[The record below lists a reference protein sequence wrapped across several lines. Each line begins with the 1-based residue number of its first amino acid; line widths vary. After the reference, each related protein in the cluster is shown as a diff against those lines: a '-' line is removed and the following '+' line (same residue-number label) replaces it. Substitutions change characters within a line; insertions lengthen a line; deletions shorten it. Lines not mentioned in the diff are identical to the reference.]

1 MEMLLLT
8 DVFHLDRLALVMIGL
23 VGFLALCVA
32 VFAERYLQGDA
43 AGRRFRYLLG
53 GLVAS
58 VMVMVSADHLLVLL
72 VSWALGNLFLVL
84 LMVHKPLWRAARAA
98 GALAAQ
104 NFLIGLSMVAAAFA
118 LLFQAT
124 GETSIQA
131 ILAGS
136 IDPAYAI
143 AAAALLLVGA
153 MTQSAIWPFHRW
165 LTSSLNSPTPVSA
178 IMHAGLVNAGGFL
191 LARFAPL
198 YFELPGMLTIAL
210 IAGMVSALLG
220 TLWKL
225 MQQDIKRMLACSTM
239 AQMGFMMVQCGLG
252 LFPAAVAHLCW
263 HGMYKAFL
271 FLNSGGAARDRRLD
285 REGPP
290 DVLALLASL
299 ACGAA
304 GSYGFAAASGK
315 PWLPTDTTLVL
326 VGVAFVAG
334 AQFALAVLRRRPLAR
349 LPLALALTG
358 AMGLVYGGS
367 VRLVEAILAPDGL
380 AQPLPLNAVHL
391 TAIFVLL
398 LAWLA
403 MTILRR
409 EPGDEG
415 TSDRGLAL
423 YVKALNA
430 SQPHTS
436 TVTAQRNH
444 YNPV

>member
-1 MEMLLLT
+1 MEILLPSN
-8 DVFHLDRLALVMIGL
+8 VFHLDRLALVMIGL
-23 VGFLALCVA
+23 VGFLTLCIA
-32 VFAERYLQGDA
+32 VFATRYLHGDA
-43 AGRRFRYLLG
+43 ASKRFRYLLA
-53 GLVAS
+53 GLAAS
-58 VMVMVSADHLLVLL
+58 VMIMVSADHLLLL
-72 VSWALGNLFLVL
+72 LASWASGNLFLVL
-84 LMVHKPLWRAARAA
+84 LMVHKPAWRAARAA
-98 GALAAQ
+98 GALAAR
-104 NFLIGLSMVAAAFA
+104 NFLMGLSMVATAFA
-118 LLFQAT
+118 LLFLAT

-136 IDPAYAI
+136 IDPAYGI

-165 LTSSLNSPTPVSA
+165 LISSLNSPTPVSA

-198 YFELPGMLTIAL
+198 YFELPGMLTAVL
-210 IAGMVSALLG
+210 VVGLVSALLG

-271 FLNSGGAARDRRLD
+271 FLNSGGAARDKRLD
-285 REGPP
+285 GQGPP
-290 DVLALLASL
+290 GFLALVLAL

-315 PWLPTDTTLVL
+315 PWLPADTTLVL
-326 VGVAFVAG
+326 VAVAFVAG
-334 AQFALAVLRRRPLAR
+334 AQFAMAVMRRRPLAR
-349 LPLALALTG
+349 LPLSLALTG

-367 VRLVEAILAPDGL
+367 VRLVEAVLAPDGL
-380 AQPLPLNAVHL
+380 ARPLPLNAFHVA
-391 TAIFVLL
+391 AILL
-398 LAWLA
+398 LLAAWLA
-403 MTILRR
+403 MLLRR
-409 EPGDEG
+409 ETGGER
-415 TSDRGLAL
+415 TSGRGLAL
-423 YVKALNA
+423 YVNAMNA
-430 SQPHTS
+430 SQPHPS

-444 YNPV
+444 YKPV